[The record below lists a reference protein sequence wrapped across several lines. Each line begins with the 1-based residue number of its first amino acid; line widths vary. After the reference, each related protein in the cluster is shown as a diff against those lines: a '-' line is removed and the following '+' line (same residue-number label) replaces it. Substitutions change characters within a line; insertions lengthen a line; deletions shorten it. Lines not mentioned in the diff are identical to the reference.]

1 MDQDLLGPALTPDRG
16 WLSREFADGRVL
28 DLNLGYTLPRLTVS
42 PTSRAVTYD
51 ATY

>member
-1 MDQDLLGPALTPDRG
+1 VDELYAPCTPDRG
-16 WLSREFADGRVL
+16 WLSREFPDGRVL

-42 PTSRAVTYD
+42 ADRRAITYD